1 MVTKKYTIRQQI
13 KYYQIIPYL
22 IFGIILAL
30 TEPYIFQLVCN
41 MYHLDYRNPL
51 FTLLAYAVPLGI
63 AALWIYAFFSNI
75 RSKRN
80 TRPLPGSR

>member
-30 TEPYIFQLVCN
+30 TEPYIVS
-41 MYHLDYRNPL
+41 DE
-51 FTLLAYAVPLGI
+51 
-63 AALWIYAFFSNI
+63 
-75 RSKRN
+75 
-80 TRPLPGSR
+80 